1 VRQVF
6 PRVWLYFPA
15 GQGVIVACRH
25 DCRPSAR
32 TLAALTSNPT
42 TQENLRAFGG
52 HEKMLERVLLDPGG
66 TDRLLATLASAGLP
80 PEDLISTDDN
90 MQLEFS
96 TPRGNARP
104 YVESLRSNLEF
115 LRRASAP
122 AAGR

>member
-1 VRQVF
+1 MQLHRISPLDIGSVLTTVRQVF

-52 HEKMLERVLLDPGG
+52 HEKMLERVLLDPAG
-66 TDRLLATLASAGLP
+66 TD
-80 PEDLISTDDN
+80 
-90 MQLEFS
+90 
-96 TPRGNARP
+96 
-104 YVESLRSNLEF
+104 
-115 LRRASAP
+115 
-122 AAGR
+122 